1 MRTVG
6 NHAALR
12 GRRYLLITLGHSVLN
27 GVVVGVLCWWIGL
40 PAEIALGFAVGALT
54 AIPLIGILVG
64 GIPAVLLAFGVQD
77 WRAGFLVVGV
87 LVALQLVEA
96 AVVRPRVDPR
106 TVRLGPTI
114 ALVVALLGFELYGVG
129 GAVYGV
135 ALAVVGLAALD
146 AVGRLRDQA

>member
-1 MRTVG
+1 M
-6 NHAALR
+6 
-12 GRRYLLITLGHSVLN
+12 
-27 GVVVGVLCWWIGL
+27 
-40 PAEIALGFAVGALT
+40 
-54 AIPLIGILVG
+54 
-64 GIPAVLLAFGVQD
+64 
-77 WRAGFLVVGV
+77 